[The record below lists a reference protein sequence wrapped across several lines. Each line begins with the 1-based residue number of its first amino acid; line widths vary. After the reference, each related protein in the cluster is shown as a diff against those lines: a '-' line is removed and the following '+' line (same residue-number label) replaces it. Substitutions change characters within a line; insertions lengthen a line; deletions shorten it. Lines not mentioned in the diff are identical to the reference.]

1 MEDSSANRAAP
12 PSVGLDQSFVYR
24 QIAGAAAPRQLI
36 AGSSCAVVQVA
47 GSGLPEQ
54 HPAMSDSTQKISKRI
69 EELQGAARKA
79 RVEAMQL
86 AARLLT
92 TSNAELSG
100 APTNAP
106 RAGELAALRA
116 RYEGLV
122 QIADQAQAQID
133 RLQAE
138 EHERKY
144 YR

>member
-1 MEDSSANRAAP
+1 MLP
-12 PSVGLDQSFVYR
+12 
-24 QIAGAAAPRQLI
+24 AAAFR
-36 AGSSCAVVQVA
+36 GSISVMSATVQN
-47 GSGLPEQ
+47 L
-54 HPAMSDSTQKISKRI
+54 TKRI

-79 RVEAMQL
+79 RLEAMQL

-92 TSNAELSG
+92 TSNSELAG
-100 APTNAP
+100 APTNAH
-106 RAGELAALRA
+106 REGELTALRV

-122 QIADQAQAQID
+122 KIADEAQIQID

>member
-1 MEDSSANRAAP
+1 
-12 PSVGLDQSFVYR
+12 
-24 QIAGAAAPRQLI
+24 
-36 AGSSCAVVQVA
+36 
-47 GSGLPEQ
+47 
-54 HPAMSDSTQKISKRI
+54 MSIMSEGVHKLTKRI

-79 RVEAMQL
+79 RLEAMQL
-86 AARLLT
+86 AAKLLT

-100 APTNAP
+100 AQTNTS
-106 RAGELAALRA
+106 RDGELAALRA

-122 QIADQAQAQID
+122 KIADEAQAQID